1 MHPHSN
7 TVIAVEQLDFSYRT
21 SGQWVSVLKGVSI
34 GIKKGEVLGL
44 VGESGCGKSTLA
56 YTLLSYLRSNA
67 RIDNGEVYFGSKNI
81 LTLGRSELDQLRG
94 VQISF
99 VPQNPTTALSPHIR
113 VGQQISEVL
122 LQHNVLTDAKLVD
135 ERVQELFSLVELPDS
150 GALMHRYPH
159 QLSGGQQQR
168 VCIAMALACDP
179 NLLILDEHT
188 TGLDVTTQSQI
199 IALLIRL
206 RQQLGMA
213 MLYVTHDLGVL
224 AQVADRVG
232 VMYAGHMV
240 EVAPVDI
247 LFEGPRHPY
256 TQGLIGS
263 VPDVDV
269 RKNMSQSLRGLLERD
284 KLPEGCPFQPRCDH
298 ADVTCQ
304 QTVQYLENVSDNH
317 QVACQL
323 WKSVDPGVPADATD
337 LTRLSV
343 VGDRPLLKFENVS
356 LSYVTKSV
364 LNSVLGSPA
373 IPVVRRV
380 SLSLQTSETLAL
392 VGESGSGKSTIA
404 KAAAGILSPITG
416 SIKFD

>member
-1 MHPHSN
+1 MTPNPNSI
-7 TVIAVEQLDFSYRT
+7 IAVEQLDFSYRT

-122 LQHNVLTDAKLVD
+122 VQHKFLAEVKVID

-150 GALMHRYPH
+150 GALMLRYPH

-179 NLLILDEHT
+179 NLLILDEPT

-206 RQQLGMA
+206 RQQIGMA

-232 VMYAGHMV
+232 VMYAGHMAV
-240 EVAPVDI
+240 S
-247 LFEGPRHPY
+247 Y
-256 TQGLIGS
+256 TH
-263 VPDVDV
+263 
-269 RKNMSQSLRGLLERD
+269 LRA
-284 KLPEGCPFQPRCDH
+284 H
-298 ADVTCQ
+298 
-304 QTVQYLENVSDNH
+304 
-317 QVACQL
+317 
-323 WKSVDPGVPADATD
+323 
-337 LTRLSV
+337 
-343 VGDRPLLKFENVS
+343 
-356 LSYVTKSV
+356 
-364 LNSVLGSPA
+364 
-373 IPVVRRV
+373 
-380 SLSLQTSETLAL
+380 ET
-392 VGESGSGKSTIA
+392 
-404 KAAAGILSPITG
+404 
-416 SIKFD
+416 